1 MRPRDVAGAA
11 LPGGE
16 RAARI
21 AWARLVEPEHRAA
34 AERIARLG
42 AEEALHTLDLAS
54 PLGRQVMP
62 RLEQLDVAR
71 DLEIARRTGLRV
83 VVPDDTEWPAGL
95 DDLDIPPWCLWVT
108 GPLHLA
114 EQAERSVS
122 VVGARAATPYGTRQA
137 QDLGAGLAERGVS
150 VVSGAAYGIDGAA
163 HRGALGVEGPT
174 IAFTAGGVD
183 RPYPRGHDG
192 LFALLRRHGL
202 VVSELPPGH
211 APTRSRFIAR
221 NRLIAT
227 VSQGTV
233 VVEAGLRSG
242 SSSTARKAVQHRRV
256 LCAVPGSVESAV
268 SAGCHQ
274 LIRDENAVLV
284 TDANEVMEAVGP
296 IGLLAPPKR
305 GDERPGDELDP
316 VQGAVY
322 DALPV
327 RRPATVDELA
337 VRAGLDARQV
347 TSALG
352 LLTLAGLSRQEAS
365 GWRKAPQTSR

>member
-1 MRPRDVAGAA
+1 MKPRDLAGFD
-11 LPGGE
+11 LPSGE
-16 RAARI
+16 RAARV
-21 AWARLVEPEHRAA
+21 AWARLVEPEHHAVV
-34 AERIARLG
+34 ERIAGQG
-42 AEEALHTLDLAS
+42 AEEALRTLDLSS
-54 PLGRQVMP
+54 PLGRQLVP
-62 RLEQLDVAR
+62 RLELLDVRR
-71 DLEIARRTGLRV
+71 DLDIARRTGTRI
-83 VVPDDTEWPAGL
+83 VVPGDPEWPAGV
-95 DDLDIPPWCLWVT
+95 DDLEWPPLCLWVV
-108 GPLHLA
+108 GPLDLA
-114 EQAERSVS
+114 EQAARSVA
-122 VVGARAATPYGTRQA
+122 VVGARAATLYGTRQA

-192 LFALLRRHGL
+192 LFAQLRSHGL
-202 VVSELPPGH
+202 VVSELPPGC
-211 APTRSRFIAR
+211 APTKGRFIAR

-227 VSQGTV
+227 VTQGTV

-242 SSSTARKAVQHRRV
+242 SSHTAGKALDHNRV

-274 LIRDENAVLV
+274 LIRNKNAILV
-284 TDANEVMEAVGP
+284 TDAAEVMEAVGP
-296 IGLLAPPKR
+296 IGELAPEKR
-305 GDERPGDELDP
+305 GEQRPGDGLDP

-322 DALPV
+322 GALPV

-347 TSALG
+347 SSALG
-352 LLTLAGLSRQEAS
+352 FLALAGLSRQEPQ
-365 GWRKAPQTSR
+365 GWRKAPQPST